1 VSAAALA
8 ALLALGAPGEPA
20 APPVVSGVVLKL
32 PPGQDAAVLEGL
44 VAVRSGQPLQA
55 RALRRTATLLYQLA
69 LFSDVVLRAVPDGR
83 GQVTLVVECRPKRIV
98 RQVNVEV
105 RAAKPLLAR
114 GELTRLVGMA
124 TGDEFWP
131 NRLEEVEE
139 RLRAA
144 YLRRGHRAARVLG
157 RATGETLV
165 DVTIEV
171 EEGPPTLV
179 SAVDVGEAERIAGG
193 SFAAALQTRP
203 GAALDLDRLD
213 EDVKTLR
220 LELRRAG
227 WLRSTVGQPVLASDG
242 DRVRVD
248 IPVEAGPLVDFRF
261 AGNEAVPERE
271 LQAQLKIEW
280 EQPLDAAAL
289 ETYADRVRA
298 WYLQRGFAAA
308 RVEVRERSA
317 GPGRSAVLF
326 LVDEGRR
333 YQLLP
338 ARFSGNAARSES
350 WLRAR
355 LEEGFEAQREEDAS
369 ARDES
374 ERLALAAGSTA
385 PMRALPAGDPGRAW
399 YEPDWERAVAR
410 IIDFYRADG
419 YLDARHAWTRAVFDA
434 RAGTIEVEVRLEE
447 GVRTMVDW
455 VAFEGNAFASEG
467 ALRQE
472 SKVRPAE
479 RLSLAEVEATRVA
492 VTALYA
498 RGGYLYARVQDLQE
512 YTPDRRGV
520 GIRFRIE
527 EGPRV
532 QIGAIQLAGNRQ
544 TREAVV
550 RRELQVRSGDTYD
563 PDAASRSQSALLRLG
578 VFRSVALRLDDPE
591 IPETEKDLT
600 VDLDERPWQTMGV
613 GGGFSLV
620 NGPRLFAEYG
630 QPNLFGR
637 ALELGVRA
645 KVNNPAW
652 GFARLQSTEKKLGS
666 WREMEGFGN
675 VGLRYPRLLQ
685 SPFPVA
691 AHLDVIGER
700 ANRSAYDMSRAS
712 TVLGL
717 DAALH
722 RRMSLLLQ
730 GEVEVDD
737 ICTTRCE
744 KGVAVTLGDVERLRF
759 PEGITTLVSLR
770 PTATIDFRDDPSHP
784 RSGWVAS
791 LTADWAHSIAYRGG
805 EKSYVVL
812 GLLPRSQVFTHML
825 KLQGTATGYLLVG
838 RSMVLALS
846 LRAGRVFPLDRDSK
860 TIPPKRFYLGGPATM
875 RGWNQDEMIPED
887 QRQALL
893 QEVARCNSGEACS
906 DAALAIASGRPASAG
921 GEAFVLA
928 KVEARFPF
936 LFRGLEAGVFVD
948 TGDLWL
954 NPRDMSLS
962 NPRIDVGFGLRL
974 LTPVGPAVADVGFN
988 PARDARLREPVAAF
1002 HFSIGFF

>member
-8 ALLALGAPGEPA
+8 VLLALGASGEPA
-20 APPVVSGVVLKL
+20 PAPVVSGVVLKL

-44 VAVRSGQPLQA
+44 VAVRVGQPLQA
-55 RALRRTATLLYQLA
+55 RALRRTATLLYQQN
-69 LFSDVVLRAVPDGR
+69 LFADVVLRALPDGPGR
-83 GQVTLVVECRPKRIV
+83 VTLVVECRPKRIV
-98 RQVNVEV
+98 RQVTVEV
-105 RAAKPLLAR
+105 QPAKPLLAR
-114 GELTRLVGMA
+114 EELVRLVGMA
-124 TGDEFWP
+124 AGDEFWP
-131 NRLEEVEE
+131 SRLEEAEE
-139 RLRAA
+139 RVRAH
-144 YLRRGHRAARVLG
+144 YLRRGYRAARVVG
-157 RATGETLV
+157 KASGETQV
-165 DVTIEV
+165 DVAIEV
-171 EEGPPTLV
+171 DEGAPTLV
-179 SAVDVGEAERIAGG
+179 LAVGIGDAERIAGG
-193 SFAAALQTRP
+193 SFAAGLQTRP
-203 GAALDLDRLD
+203 GAPLDLDRLD
-213 EDVKTLR
+213 EDVKALR
-220 LELRRAG
+220 LDLRRAG
-227 WLRSTVGQPVLASDG
+227 WLRSTVGPAALAIDG
-242 DRVRVD
+242 DRARVA

-261 AGNEAVPERE
+261 SGNELVPGRE

-280 EQPLDAAAL
+280 EQPLDGAAL
-289 ETYADRVRA
+289 ETYADRVRD

-308 RVEVRERSA
+308 RVEVRERAA
-317 GPGRSAVLF
+317 GPGRSTVLF
-326 LVDEGRR
+326 AVDEGRL
-333 YQLLP
+333 YHMLP
-338 ARFSGNAARSES
+338 PRFSGNAARTES
-350 WLRAR
+350 WLRGR
-355 LEEGFEAQREEDAS
+355 LEEGFEAQREEDPAV
-369 ARDES
+369 RDES
-374 ERLALAAGSTA
+374 ERLAQAAGSTA
-385 PMRALPAGDPGRAW
+385 PARALPAGEPGRAW
-399 YEPDWERAVAR
+399 YEPAWRQAVAR
-410 IIDFYRADG
+410 IVDFYRADG
-419 YLDARHAWTRAVFDA
+419 YLDAKQVGTRVLLDA
-434 RAGTIEVEVRLEE
+434 RAGNIEVEVRLSE

-455 VAFEGNAFASEG
+455 VAFEGNTSVPEG
-467 ALRQE
+467 ELRRE

-492 VTALYA
+492 ITAHYA
-498 RGGYLYARVQDLQE
+498 GKGHLYARVQDLQE
-512 YTPDRRGV
+512 YTVDRKGV

-532 QIGAIQLAGNRQ
+532 RVGAIQVAGNKQ

-550 RRELQVRSGDTYD
+550 RRELQVRSGDTFA
-563 PDAASRSQSALLRLG
+563 PEAASRSQSALLRLG

-591 IPETEKDLT
+591 IPETEKDLA
-600 VDLDERPWQTMGV
+600 VELDERPWQTLGV
-613 GGGFSLV
+613 GGGYSLV

-652 GFARLQSTEKKLGS
+652 SFTRLQSADGTIGS

-685 SPFPVA
+685 APFPVA

-700 ANRSAYDMSRAS
+700 VNRTAYKMSRAS

-730 GEVEVDD
+730 GEFEVDD
-737 ICTTRCE
+737 IQK

-759 PEGITTLVSLR
+759 PDGITTLVSVR
-770 PTATIDFRDDPSHP
+770 PTVTLDFRDDPAHP
-784 RSGWVAS
+784 RSGWLAS
-791 LTADWAHSIAYRGG
+791 LTADWAHSVAYRNGQ
-805 EKSYVVL
+805 KHYVVW

-825 KLQGTATGYLLVG
+825 KLQATTSGYLPVG

-846 LRAGRVFPLDRDSK
+846 LRAGRVFSLSEGSQ
-860 TIPPKRFYLGGPATM
+860 TIQPRRFYLGGPATM

-893 QEVARCNSGEACS
+893 QEVARCNGSLSGVACS
-906 DAALAIASGRPASAG
+906 EDAQAIASGRPASAG
-921 GEAFVLA
+921 GQAFVLA

-948 TGDLWL
+948 AGDLWF
-954 NPRDMSLS
+954 NPGDLSLAS
-962 NPRIDVGFGLRL
+962 PRIDFGFGLRL